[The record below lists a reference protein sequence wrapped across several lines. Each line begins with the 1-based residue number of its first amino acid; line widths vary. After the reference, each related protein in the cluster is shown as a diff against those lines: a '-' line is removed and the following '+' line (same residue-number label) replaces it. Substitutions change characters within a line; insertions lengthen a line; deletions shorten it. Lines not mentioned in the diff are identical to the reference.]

1 MAVYVNNITVD
12 TGTNFYREFY
22 LDSVDGTPL
31 DLTGYTAKSEVRK
44 HPQSVGAATTFS
56 VSFVDRNNGL
66 IRLSLNRSETIK
78 LKPGRYVY
86 DVMFTEGQG
95 PSSNAGVWSTLDANN
110 SGSYRGFTIAAWSSF
125 MNTYAYSRVPQSGL
139 LSSQSDPY
147 GVKTDSYT
155 VNFPYSGAYQIEAA
169 ADNVGTVTINN
180 TTFNAV
186 NYNDTNVGVGS
197 ISLEKGNHTVTLTQQ
212 NTQSSTDNFAD
223 NPVGIA
229 VSITYIG
236 GTAPGKKSIVL
247 EGMFNA
253 RLDVT
258 PFQSAFDDFPASET
272 PDSSLGGVIIQF
284 AGVQTDSQ
292 QVRSSA
298 GLKRYS
304 DTFQGQNLGDTDQYG
319 VICLG
324 VFNTCQGDLG
334 DLETLLDAT
343 NSQGITN
350 LEFLNNYLNVGGVIW
365 FRGEYGNCVGN
376 TVSNNILAKLGTS
389 IRIDNV
395 TLPSSSAG
403 WMGPLQSGRDNA
415 KLVYT
420 SGKFESVQESTG
432 LPIPLGTSWASL
444 SVNSGTPVY
453 KTSDESRTAFAYE
466 RKGNG
471 IIFVGGET
479 LSAGGAGSAA
489 GNNGNEGDYWY
500 APTKELYAALRDLVA
515 NG

>member
-22 LDSVDGTPL
+22 LDSIDGTPL

-56 VSFVDRNNGL
+56 VSFVDRSNGL
-66 IRLSLNRSETIK
+66 IRLSLSKKETTAIK
-78 LKPGRYVY
+78 AGRYVY
-86 DVMFTEGQG
+86 DVMLTD
-95 PSSNAGVWSTLDANN
+95 SSN
-110 SGSYRGFTIAAWSSF
+110 
-125 MNTYAYSRVPQSGL
+125 
-139 LSSQSDPY
+139 
-147 GVKTDSYT
+147 
-155 VNFPYSGAYQIEAA
+155 
-169 ADNVGTVTINN
+169 
-180 TTFNAV
+180 
-186 NYNDTNVGVGS
+186 
-197 ISLEKGNHTVTLTQQ
+197 
-212 NTQSSTDNFAD
+212 
-223 NPVGIA
+223 
-229 VSITYIG
+229 
-236 GTAPGKKSIVL
+236 KKSIVV

-258 PFQSAFDDFPASET
+258 PFAAAFDNFPASET
-272 PDSSLGGVIIQF
+272 PDPSHAGAIKYF
-284 AGVQTDSQ
+284 AGIETDNQ
-292 QVRSSA
+292 QVRSNA
-298 GLKRYS
+298 GFKRFNE
-304 DTFQGQNLGDTDQYG
+304 TFFGQNLGNADQYG
-319 VICLG
+319 VICIG
-324 VFNTCQGDLG
+324 AFNTCSGDLSG
-334 DLETLLDAT
+334 LTALLDQT

-350 LEFLNNYLNVGGVIW
+350 VEFLNNYLASGGVIW

-376 TVSNNILAKLGTS
+376 TVSNEILAKIGTS
-389 IRIDNV
+389 IRIDNI

-444 SVNSGTPVY
+444 TVNSGTSVY

-479 LSAGGAGSAA
+479 LSGGGGQAV
-489 GNNGNEGDYWY
+489 GNNGDEGDYWY
-500 APTKELYAALRDLVA
+500 APTKELYDALRDLVV

>member
-12 TGTNFYREFY
+12 TGSNFFREFY
-22 LDSVDGTPL
+22 LDNSDGTPL
-31 DLTGYTAKSEVRK
+31 DLTGYTGKSEVRK
-44 HPQSVGAATTFS
+44 HPDSVGAATTFS
-56 VSFVDRNNGL
+56 VSFVDRSNGL
-66 IRLSLNRSETIK
+66 IRLSLNKKQTTTI
-78 LKPGRYVY
+78 KPGRYVY
-86 DVMFTEGQG
+86 DVMLTD
-95 PSSNAGVWSTLDANN
+95 SSN
-110 SGSYRGFTIAAWSSF
+110 
-125 MNTYAYSRVPQSGL
+125 
-139 LSSQSDPY
+139 
-147 GVKTDSYT
+147 
-155 VNFPYSGAYQIEAA
+155 
-169 ADNVGTVTINN
+169 
-180 TTFNAV
+180 
-186 NYNDTNVGVGS
+186 
-197 ISLEKGNHTVTLTQQ
+197 
-212 NTQSSTDNFAD
+212 
-223 NPVGIA
+223 
-229 VSITYIG
+229 
-236 GTAPGKKSIVL
+236 KKNIVI

-258 PFQSAFDDFPASET
+258 PYEAAFADFSASET
-272 PDSSLGGVIIQF
+272 PDSSLGGVVKQF

-292 QVRSSA
+292 SVRSSA
-298 GLKRYS
+298 GFKRYTN
-304 DTFQGQNLGDTDQYG
+304 TFRGQNLGDADQYG

-324 VFNTCQGDLG
+324 VFNTCQGDLSG
-334 DLETLLDAT
+334 LETLLDAT

-350 LEFLNNYLNVGGVIW
+350 IQFLNNYLISGGVIW

-395 TLPSSSAG
+395 VLPSSSAG
-403 WMGPLQSGRDNA
+403 WTGPLQSGRDNA

-444 SVNSGTPVY
+444 TVNSGTPVY

-479 LSAGGAGSAA
+479 LSAGGSGSAA
-489 GNNGNEGDYWY
+489 GNNGTEGHYWY
-500 APTKELYAALRDLVA
+500 APTKELYAALRDLVI

>member
-22 LDSVDGTPL
+22 LDSIDGTPL

-56 VSFVDRNNGL
+56 VSFVDRSNGL
-66 IRLSLNRSETIK
+66 IRLSLSKQETTKI
-78 LKPGRYVY
+78 KPGRYVY
-86 DVMFTEGQG
+86 DVM
-95 PSSNAGVWSTLDANN
+95 L
-110 SGSYRGFTIAAWSSF
+110 
-125 MNTYAYSRVPQSGL
+125 
-139 LSSQSDPY
+139 
-147 GVKTDSYT
+147 TDSSY
-155 VNFPYSGAYQIEAA
+155 
-169 ADNVGTVTINN
+169 
-180 TTFNAV
+180 
-186 NYNDTNVGVGS
+186 
-197 ISLEKGNHTVTLTQQ
+197 
-212 NTQSSTDNFAD
+212 
-223 NPVGIA
+223 
-229 VSITYIG
+229 
-236 GTAPGKKSIVL
+236 KKSIVV

-258 PFQSAFDDFPASET
+258 PFGAAFDNFPASET
-272 PDSSLGGVIIQF
+272 PDPSLGDVVIQF
-284 AGVQTDSQ
+284 AGVQTDNQ

-298 GLKRYS
+298 GLKRYIN
-304 DTFQGQNLGDTDQYG
+304 TFQGQNLGDTDQYG

-324 VFNTCQGDLG
+324 VFTTCSGNLSG
-334 DLETLLDAT
+334 LESLLDAT

-365 FRGEYGNCVGN
+365 FRGEYGNCVDN
-376 TVSNNILAKLGTS
+376 TISNNILAKIGTS
-389 IRIDNV
+389 IRIDDV
-395 TLPSSSAG
+395 ILPSSSAG
-403 WMGPLQSGRDNA
+403 WSGPLSSGRDNA

-432 LPIPLGTSWASL
+432 FPIPLGTSWASL
-444 SVNSGTPVY
+444 TVNSGTSVY

-479 LSAGGAGSAA
+479 LSAGGAGQAVGS
-489 GNNGNEGDYWY
+489 NGTEGDYWY
-500 APTKELYAALRDLVA
+500 APTKELYDALRDLVV

>member
-22 LDSVDGTPL
+22 LDSIDGTPL

-56 VSFVDRNNGL
+56 VSFVDRSNGL
-66 IRLSLNRSETIK
+66 IRLSLSKQETEKI
-78 LKPGRYVY
+78 KPGRYVY

-95 PSSNAGVWSTLDANN
+95 PSSNTGVWSTLDANN
-110 SGSYRGFTIAAWSSF
+110 SGSYRGFTNNSWSSF
-125 MNTYAYSRVPQSGL
+125 MNTYAYSRVPQSGS

-147 GVKTDSYT
+147 GVKTDSYV
-155 VNFPYSGAYQIEAA
+155 VNFPYTGAYQIDAA

-180 TTFNAV
+180 RTFNAV
-186 NYNDTNVGVGS
+186 NFNDTNVGVGS

-212 NTQSSTDNFAD
+212 NTNNGQDNFTD
-223 NPVGIA
+223 NPVGLA
-229 VSITYIG
+229 VSITHIG
-236 GTAPGKKSIVL
+236 GTAPGKKSIVV

-258 PFQSAFDDFPASET
+258 PFAAAFDNFPASET
-272 PDSSLGGVIIQF
+272 PDPSHAGAIKYF
-284 AGVQTDSQ
+284 AGIETDNQ
-292 QVRSSA
+292 QVRSNA
-298 GLKRYS
+298 GFKRFNE
-304 DTFQGQNLGDTDQYG
+304 TFFGQNLGNADQYG
-319 VICLG
+319 VICIG
-324 VFNTCQGDLG
+324 AFNTCSGDLSG
-334 DLETLLDAT
+334 LTALLDQT

-350 LEFLNNYLNVGGVIW
+350 VEFLNNYLASGGVIW

-376 TVSNNILAKLGTS
+376 TVSNEILAKIGTS
-389 IRIDNV
+389 IRIDNI

-403 WMGPLQSGRDNA
+403 WSGPLSSGRDNA

-420 SGKFESVQESTG
+420 DGKFESVQQSTG
-432 LPIPLGTSWASL
+432 YGIPLGTSWASL
-444 SVNSGTPVY
+444 TVNSGTPVY

-479 LSAGGAGSAA
+479 LSGGGGQAV
-489 GNNGNEGDYWY
+489 GNNGVDGDYWY
-500 APTKELYAALRDLVA
+500 APTKELYDALRDLVV

>member
-22 LDSVDGTPL
+22 LDNIDGTPL
-31 DLTGYTAKSEVRK
+31 DLTGYTGKSEVRK
-44 HPQSVGAATTFS
+44 HPESVGAATTFS
-56 VSFVDRNNGL
+56 VSFVDRTNGL
-66 IRLSLNRSETIK
+66 IRLSLSKKETLAI
-78 LKPGRYVY
+78 KPGRYVY
-86 DVMFTEGQG
+86 DVMLTD
-95 PSSNAGVWSTLDANN
+95 SSN
-110 SGSYRGFTIAAWSSF
+110 
-125 MNTYAYSRVPQSGL
+125 
-139 LSSQSDPY
+139 
-147 GVKTDSYT
+147 
-155 VNFPYSGAYQIEAA
+155 
-169 ADNVGTVTINN
+169 
-180 TTFNAV
+180 
-186 NYNDTNVGVGS
+186 
-197 ISLEKGNHTVTLTQQ
+197 
-212 NTQSSTDNFAD
+212 
-223 NPVGIA
+223 
-229 VSITYIG
+229 
-236 GTAPGKKSIVL
+236 KKSIVV

-258 PFQSAFDDFPASET
+258 PYEAAFADFSASET
-272 PDSSLGGVIIQF
+272 LDPSVGGYVLQF
-284 AGVQTDSQ
+284 AGIETDQQ

-298 GLKRYS
+298 GFKRFNEIF
-304 DTFQGQNLGDTDQYG
+304 TGGTLGNSDQYG
-319 VICLG
+319 VIALG
-324 VFNTCQGDLG
+324 VFNTCSGTLSG
-334 DLETLLDAT
+334 LETLLDAT

-350 LEFLNNYLNVGGVIW
+350 IEFLNNYLMNGGVIW

-395 TLPSSSAG
+395 VLPSSSAG
-403 WMGPLQSGRDNA
+403 WMGPLSGGADYA

-432 LPIPLGTSWASL
+432 LSIPLGSSWASL
-444 SVNSGTPVY
+444 TVNSGTPVY

-489 GNNGNEGDYWY
+489 GSNGNEGSYWY
-500 APTKELYAALRDLVA
+500 APTKELYAALRDLVI

>member
-22 LDSVDGTPL
+22 LDNIDGTPL
-31 DLTGYTAKSEVRK
+31 DLTGYTGKSEVRK
-44 HPQSVGAATTFS
+44 HPESVGAATTFS
-56 VSFVDRNNGL
+56 VSFVDRTNGL
-66 IRLSLNRSETIK
+66 IRLSLSKKETTAI
-78 LKPGRYVY
+78 KPGRYVY
-86 DVMFTEGQG
+86 DVM
-95 PSSNAGVWSTLDANN
+95 L
-110 SGSYRGFTIAAWSSF
+110 
-125 MNTYAYSRVPQSGL
+125 
-139 LSSQSDPY
+139 
-147 GVKTDSYT
+147 TDSY
-155 VNFPYSGAYQIEAA
+155 S
-169 ADNVGTVTINN
+169 
-180 TTFNAV
+180 
-186 NYNDTNVGVGS
+186 
-197 ISLEKGNHTVTLTQQ
+197 
-212 NTQSSTDNFAD
+212 
-223 NPVGIA
+223 
-229 VSITYIG
+229 
-236 GTAPGKKSIVL
+236 KKSIVV

-258 PFQSAFDDFPASET
+258 PFGAALDNFPASET
-272 PDSSLGGVIIQF
+272 PDPSDAGAIRQF
-284 AGVQTDSQ
+284 AGVETDQ
-292 QVRSSA
+292 QSVRSSA
-298 GLKRYS
+298 GFKRYNE
-304 DTFQGQNLGDTDQYG
+304 TFTGGTLGNADQYG
-319 VICLG
+319 VIALG
-324 VFNTCQGDLG
+324 VFTTCSGDVG

-350 LEFLNNYLNVGGVIW
+350 IEFLNNYLMNGGVIW

-403 WMGPLQSGRDNA
+403 WTGPLQSGRDNA

-479 LSAGGAGSAA
+479 LSGGSGFAV
-489 GNNGNEGDYWY
+489 GNNDDEGDYWY
-500 APTKELYAALRDLVA
+500 APTKELYAALRDLVI

>member
-56 VSFVDRNNGL
+56 VSFVDRSNGL
-66 IRLSLNRSETIK
+66 IRLSLNRSETVK

-86 DVMFTEGQG
+86 DVMFTD
-95 PSSNAGVWSTLDANN
+95 SSN
-110 SGSYRGFTIAAWSSF
+110 
-125 MNTYAYSRVPQSGL
+125 
-139 LSSQSDPY
+139 
-147 GVKTDSYT
+147 
-155 VNFPYSGAYQIEAA
+155 
-169 ADNVGTVTINN
+169 
-180 TTFNAV
+180 
-186 NYNDTNVGVGS
+186 
-197 ISLEKGNHTVTLTQQ
+197 
-212 NTQSSTDNFAD
+212 
-223 NPVGIA
+223 
-229 VSITYIG
+229 
-236 GTAPGKKSIVL
+236 KKSIVV

-258 PFQSAFDDFPASET
+258 PFQTAFDDFPASET
-272 PDSSLGGVIIQF
+272 SDSSLGGVTIQF

-298 GLKRYS
+298 GLKRYI

-324 VFNTCQGDLG
+324 VFTTCQGNLSG
-334 DLETLLDAT
+334 LESLLDAT

-403 WMGPLQSGRDNA
+403 WMGPLSGGADHA

>member
-22 LDSVDGTPL
+22 LDNIDGTPL
-31 DLTGYTAKSEVRK
+31 DLTGYTGKSEVRK
-44 HPQSVGAATTFS
+44 HPESVGAATTFS
-56 VSFVDRNNGL
+56 VSFVDRTNGL
-66 IRLSLNRSETIK
+66 IRLSLSKKETIVI
-78 LKPGRYVY
+78 KPGRYVY
-86 DVMFTEGQG
+86 DVMLTD
-95 PSSNAGVWSTLDANN
+95 SSN
-110 SGSYRGFTIAAWSSF
+110 
-125 MNTYAYSRVPQSGL
+125 
-139 LSSQSDPY
+139 
-147 GVKTDSYT
+147 
-155 VNFPYSGAYQIEAA
+155 
-169 ADNVGTVTINN
+169 
-180 TTFNAV
+180 
-186 NYNDTNVGVGS
+186 
-197 ISLEKGNHTVTLTQQ
+197 
-212 NTQSSTDNFAD
+212 
-223 NPVGIA
+223 
-229 VSITYIG
+229 
-236 GTAPGKKSIVL
+236 KKSIVL

-258 PFQSAFDDFPASET
+258 PFGAALDNFTASET
-272 PDSSLGGVIIQF
+272 PDPSHAGAIRQF
-284 AGVQTDSQ
+284 AGVETDQ
-292 QVRSSA
+292 QSVRSSA
-298 GLKRYS
+298 GFKRYNE
-304 DTFQGQNLGDTDQYG
+304 TFTGGTLGNADQYG
-319 VICLG
+319 VIALG
-324 VFNTCQGDLG
+324 VFTTCQGDLG

-350 LEFLNNYLNVGGVIW
+350 LEFLNNYLSVGGVIW

-479 LSAGGAGSAA
+479 LSSGSGFAQ
-489 GNNGNEGDYWY
+489 GNNGDDGDYWY
-500 APTKELYAALRDLVA
+500 APTKELYAALRDLVI

>member
-44 HPQSVGAATTFS
+44 HPESVGAATTFS
-56 VSFVDRNNGL
+56 VSFVDRTNGL
-66 IRLSLNRSETIK
+66 IRLSLSKKETTAI
-78 LKPGRYVY
+78 KPGRYVY

-95 PSSNAGVWSTLDANN
+95 PSSNTGVWSTLDANN
-110 SGSYRGFTIAAWSSF
+110 SGSYRGFTNNSWSSF
-125 MNTYAYSRVPQSGL
+125 MNTYAYSRVPQSGS
-139 LSSQSDPY
+139 LSSQPDPY
-147 GVKTDSYT
+147 GVKTDSYV
-155 VNFPYSGAYQIEAA
+155 VNFPYTGEYQIEAA

-186 NYNDTNVGVGS
+186 NFNDTNVGVGS

-212 NTQSSTDNFAD
+212 NTNNGQDNFAD
-223 NPVGIA
+223 NPVGLA
-229 VSITYIG
+229 VSITHIG

-258 PFQSAFDDFPASET
+258 PFGAALDNFTASET
-272 PDSSLGGVIIQF
+272 PDPSHGGAIRQF
-284 AGVQTDSQ
+284 AGVETDSQ

-298 GLKRYS
+298 GFKRYNE
-304 DTFQGQNLGDTDQYG
+304 TFTGGTLGNADQYG
-319 VICLG
+319 VIALG
-324 VFNTCQGDLG
+324 VFTTCQGDLG

-350 LEFLNNYLNVGGVIW
+350 IEFLNNYLTNGGLIW

-444 SVNSGTPVY
+444 TVNSGTPVY

-500 APTKELYAALRDLVA
+500 APTKELYAALRDLVV

>member
-22 LDSVDGTPL
+22 LDNIDGTPL
-31 DLTGYTAKSEVRK
+31 DLTGYTGKSEVRK
-44 HPQSVGAATTFS
+44 HPESVGAATTFS
-56 VSFVDRNNGL
+56 VSFVDRTNGL
-66 IRLSLNRSETIK
+66 IRLSLNRSETVK

-86 DVMFTEGQG
+86 DVMFTD
-95 PSSNAGVWSTLDANN
+95 SSN
-110 SGSYRGFTIAAWSSF
+110 
-125 MNTYAYSRVPQSGL
+125 Q
-139 LSSQSDPY
+139 
-147 GVKTDSYT
+147 
-155 VNFPYSGAYQIEAA
+155 
-169 ADNVGTVTINN
+169 
-180 TTFNAV
+180 
-186 NYNDTNVGVGS
+186 
-197 ISLEKGNHTVTLTQQ
+197 
-212 NTQSSTDNFAD
+212 
-223 NPVGIA
+223 
-229 VSITYIG
+229 
-236 GTAPGKKSIVL
+236 KSIVI

-258 PFQSAFDDFPASET
+258 PFEAVFADFSASET
-272 PDSSLGGVIIQF
+272 ADPSLGGVVIQF

-292 QVRSSA
+292 SVRSGA
-298 GLKRYS
+298 GFKRFSETFTGGTLGNS
-304 DTFQGQNLGDTDQYG
+304 DEYG

-324 VFNTCQGDLG
+324 VFSTCQGDLSG
-334 DLETLLDAT
+334 LETLLDAT

-350 LEFLNNYLNVGGVIW
+350 IQFLNNYLISGGVIW

-479 LSAGGAGSAA
+479 LSGGSGFAV
-489 GNNGNEGDYWY
+489 GNNDDEGDYWY
-500 APTKELYAALRDLVA
+500 APTKELYAALRDLVI

>member
-22 LDSVDGTPL
+22 LDNIDGTPL

-56 VSFVDRNNGL
+56 VSFVDRSNGL
-66 IRLSLNRSETIK
+66 IRLSLNRNETVK

-86 DVMFTEGQG
+86 DVMFTD
-95 PSSNAGVWSTLDANN
+95 SSN
-110 SGSYRGFTIAAWSSF
+110 
-125 MNTYAYSRVPQSGL
+125 
-139 LSSQSDPY
+139 
-147 GVKTDSYT
+147 
-155 VNFPYSGAYQIEAA
+155 
-169 ADNVGTVTINN
+169 
-180 TTFNAV
+180 
-186 NYNDTNVGVGS
+186 
-197 ISLEKGNHTVTLTQQ
+197 
-212 NTQSSTDNFAD
+212 
-223 NPVGIA
+223 
-229 VSITYIG
+229 
-236 GTAPGKKSIVL
+236 KKSIVL

-258 PFQSAFDDFPASET
+258 PFQTAFDDFPASET
-272 PDSSLGGVIIQF
+272 PDSSLGDVVIQF
-284 AGVQTDSQ
+284 AGVQTDNQ

-298 GLKRYS
+298 GLKRYI

-324 VFNTCQGDLG
+324 VFNTCSGNLSG
-334 DLETLLDAT
+334 LESLLDAT

-365 FRGEYGNCVGN
+365 FRGEYGNCVDN
-376 TVSNNILAKLGTS
+376 TISNNILAKLGTS

-395 TLPSSSAG
+395 SLPDSNI
-403 WMGPLQSGRDNA
+403 WYGPLSNGRDNA

-420 SGKFESVQESTG
+420 SGKFESVQQSTG
-432 LPIPLGTSWASL
+432 GGIPLGTSWASL
-444 SVNSGTPVY
+444 TVNSGTPVY

-479 LSAGGAGSAA
+479 LVSSGDGFAV
-489 GNNGNEGDYWY
+489 GNNDDVGDYWY

>member
-22 LDSVDGTPL
+22 LDNIDGTPL
-31 DLTGYTAKSEVRK
+31 DLTGYTGKSEVRK
-44 HPQSVGAATTFS
+44 HPESVGAATTFS
-56 VSFVDRNNGL
+56 VSFVDRTNGL
-66 IRLSLNRSETIK
+66 IRLSLSKKETTAI
-78 LKPGRYVY
+78 KPGRYVY
-86 DVMFTEGQG
+86 DVMLTD
-95 PSSNAGVWSTLDANN
+95 SSN
-110 SGSYRGFTIAAWSSF
+110 
-125 MNTYAYSRVPQSGL
+125 
-139 LSSQSDPY
+139 
-147 GVKTDSYT
+147 
-155 VNFPYSGAYQIEAA
+155 
-169 ADNVGTVTINN
+169 
-180 TTFNAV
+180 
-186 NYNDTNVGVGS
+186 
-197 ISLEKGNHTVTLTQQ
+197 
-212 NTQSSTDNFAD
+212 
-223 NPVGIA
+223 
-229 VSITYIG
+229 
-236 GTAPGKKSIVL
+236 KKSIVV

-258 PFQSAFDDFPASET
+258 PFGAALDNFAASET
-272 PDSSLGGVIIQF
+272 PDPSDAGAIRQF
-284 AGVQTDSQ
+284 AGVETDQ
-292 QVRSSA
+292 QSVRSSA
-298 GLKRYS
+298 GFKRYNE
-304 DTFQGQNLGDTDQYG
+304 TFTGGTLGNADQYG
-319 VICLG
+319 VIALG
-324 VFNTCQGDLG
+324 VFNTCSGDVG

-350 LEFLNNYLNVGGVIW
+350 IEFLNNYLMNGGVIW

-395 TLPSSSAG
+395 VLPSSSAG
-403 WMGPLQSGRDNA
+403 WMGPLSGGADYA

-432 LPIPLGTSWASL
+432 LPIPLGSSWASL
-444 SVNSGTPVY
+444 TVNSGTPVY

-489 GNNGNEGDYWY
+489 GNNGTEGHYWY
-500 APTKELYAALRDLVA
+500 APTKELYAALRDLVI

>member
-22 LDSVDGTPL
+22 LDNIDGTPL
-31 DLTGYTAKSEVRK
+31 DLTGYTGKSEVRK
-44 HPQSVGAATTFS
+44 HPESVGAATTFS
-56 VSFVDRNNGL
+56 VSFVDRSNGL
-66 IRLSLNRSETIK
+66 IRLSLNRNETIK

-86 DVMFTEGQG
+86 DVMFTD
-95 PSSNAGVWSTLDANN
+95 SSN
-110 SGSYRGFTIAAWSSF
+110 
-125 MNTYAYSRVPQSGL
+125 
-139 LSSQSDPY
+139 
-147 GVKTDSYT
+147 
-155 VNFPYSGAYQIEAA
+155 
-169 ADNVGTVTINN
+169 
-180 TTFNAV
+180 
-186 NYNDTNVGVGS
+186 
-197 ISLEKGNHTVTLTQQ
+197 
-212 NTQSSTDNFAD
+212 
-223 NPVGIA
+223 
-229 VSITYIG
+229 
-236 GTAPGKKSIVL
+236 KKSIVI

-258 PFQSAFDDFPASET
+258 PFQTAFDDFPASET
-272 PDSSLGGVIIQF
+272 AASSRGGKIIQF
-284 AGVQTDSQ
+284 AGIETDSQ
-292 QVRSSA
+292 DVRSSA
-298 GLKRYS
+298 GLTRYTN
-304 DTFQGQNLGDTDQYG
+304 TFQGQSLGDADQYG

-324 VFNTCQGDLG
+324 VFNTCRGTLSG
-334 DLETLLDAT
+334 LETLLDAT

-376 TVSNNILAKLGTS
+376 TISNNILAKLGTS

-395 TLPSSSAG
+395 SLPSSAAG
-403 WMGPLQSGRDNA
+403 SWYGPLTGGRDNA

-420 SGKFESVQESTG
+420 NGKFESVQQSTG
-432 LPIPLGTSWASL
+432 FGIPLGSSWASL
-444 SVNSGTPVY
+444 TVNSGTPVY

-489 GNNGNEGDYWY
+489 GNNGSEGDYWY

>member
-22 LDSVDGTPL
+22 LDNIDGTPL
-31 DLTGYTAKSEVRK
+31 DLTGYTGKSEVRK
-44 HPQSVGAATTFS
+44 HPESVGAATTFS
-56 VSFVDRNNGL
+56 VSFVDRTNGL
-66 IRLSLNRSETIK
+66 IRLSLSKKETIAI
-78 LKPGRYVY
+78 KPGRYVY
-86 DVMFTEGQG
+86 DVMLTD
-95 PSSNAGVWSTLDANN
+95 SSN
-110 SGSYRGFTIAAWSSF
+110 
-125 MNTYAYSRVPQSGL
+125 
-139 LSSQSDPY
+139 
-147 GVKTDSYT
+147 
-155 VNFPYSGAYQIEAA
+155 
-169 ADNVGTVTINN
+169 
-180 TTFNAV
+180 
-186 NYNDTNVGVGS
+186 
-197 ISLEKGNHTVTLTQQ
+197 
-212 NTQSSTDNFAD
+212 
-223 NPVGIA
+223 
-229 VSITYIG
+229 
-236 GTAPGKKSIVL
+236 KKSIVV

-258 PFQSAFDDFPASET
+258 PYEAAFADFSASET
-272 PDSSLGGVIIQF
+272 LDSSVGGYVLQF
-284 AGVQTDSQ
+284 AGIETDSQ

-298 GLKRYS
+298 GFKRFNETFTGGTLGNS
-304 DTFQGQNLGDTDQYG
+304 DEYG
-319 VICLG
+319 VIALG
-324 VFNTCQGDLG
+324 VFSTCRGTLSG
-334 DLETLLDAT
+334 LETLLDAT

-350 LEFLNNYLNVGGVIW
+350 IQFLNNYLISGGVIW

-395 TLPSSSAG
+395 SLPSSSAG
-403 WMGPLQSGRDNA
+403 WYGPLSGGADYA

-432 LPIPLGTSWASL
+432 LPIPLGSSWASL

-479 LSAGGAGSAA
+479 LSAGGAGSAT
-489 GNNGNEGDYWY
+489 GNFLNDEREGNYWY
-500 APTKELYAALRDLVA
+500 APTKELYAALRDLVI

>member
-56 VSFVDRNNGL
+56 VSFVDRSNGL
-66 IRLSLNRSETIK
+66 IRLSLNRNETVK

-86 DVMFTEGQG
+86 DVMFTD
-95 PSSNAGVWSTLDANN
+95 SSN
-110 SGSYRGFTIAAWSSF
+110 
-125 MNTYAYSRVPQSGL
+125 
-139 LSSQSDPY
+139 
-147 GVKTDSYT
+147 
-155 VNFPYSGAYQIEAA
+155 
-169 ADNVGTVTINN
+169 
-180 TTFNAV
+180 
-186 NYNDTNVGVGS
+186 
-197 ISLEKGNHTVTLTQQ
+197 
-212 NTQSSTDNFAD
+212 
-223 NPVGIA
+223 
-229 VSITYIG
+229 
-236 GTAPGKKSIVL
+236 KKSIVI

-258 PFQSAFDDFPASET
+258 PFQAAFDDFPASET
-272 PDSSLGGVIIQF
+272 LDPSVGGYVLQF
-284 AGVQTDSQ
+284 AGVETDSQ

-298 GLKRYS
+298 GFKKFNETFTGGTLGNS
-304 DTFQGQNLGDTDQYG
+304 DRYG
-319 VICLG
+319 VIALG
-324 VFNTCQGDLG
+324 VFTTCQGDLG

-395 TLPSSSAG
+395 VLPSSSAG
-403 WMGPLQSGRDNA
+403 WMGPLSGGADYA

-479 LSAGGAGSAA
+479 LVSSGDGFAV
-489 GNNGNEGDYWY
+489 GNNDDVGDYWY

>member
-22 LDSVDGTPL
+22 LDNVDGTPL
-31 DLTGYTAKSEVRK
+31 NLTGYTAKSEVRK
-44 HPQSVGAATTFS
+44 HPQSIGAATTFS
-56 VSFVDRNNGL
+56 VSFVDRSNGL
-66 IRLSLNRSETIK
+66 IRLSLNRNETIK

-86 DVMFTEGQG
+86 DVMFTEANPQTN
-95 PSSNAGVWSTLDANN
+95 SSVWSTLEANN
-110 SGSYRGFTIAAWSSF
+110 PGSYRGFTINAWSSF
-125 MNTYAYSRVPQSGL
+125 MNTYAYSRVPQSGS

-147 GVKTDSYT
+147 GVKQDSYT
-155 VNFPYSGAYQIEAA
+155 VFFPYDGVYQIDAA
-169 ADNVGTVTINN
+169 ADNVGSVTIDS
-180 TTFNAV
+180 TTFNAAA
-186 NYNDTNVGVGS
+186 YGTSNVGVGT
-197 ISLEKGNHTVTLTQQ
+197 ISLTRGDHTVALSQQ
-212 NTQSSTDNFAD
+212 NTQTGTDNFAD
-223 NPVGIA
+223 NPVGLA
-229 VSITYIG
+229 VSISYVG
-236 GTAPGKKSIVL
+236 GTGYGKKSIVL

-258 PFQSAFDDFPASET
+258 PFQTAFDDFPASET
-272 PDSSLGGVIIQF
+272 PDSSLGDVVIQF

-292 QVRSSA
+292 SVRSSA

-304 DTFQGQNLGDTDQYG
+304 NTFQGQNLGNADQYG

-324 VFNTCQGDLG
+324 VFNTCSGNLSG
-334 DLETLLDAT
+334 LESLLDAT

-403 WMGPLQSGRDNA
+403 WMGPLQSGRDHA

-432 LPIPLGTSWASL
+432 LPIPLGSSWASL
-444 SVNSGTPVY
+444 TVNSGTPVY

-489 GNNGNEGDYWY
+489 GNNGSEGDYWY
-500 APTKELYAALRDLVA
+500 APTKELYAALRDLVI

>member
-56 VSFVDRNNGL
+56 VSFVDRSNGL
-66 IRLSLNRSETIK
+66 IRLSLNRKETVK

-110 SGSYRGFTIAAWSSF
+110 SGSYRGFTINAWSSF
-125 MNTYAYSRVPQSGL
+125 MNTYAYSRVPQSGS
-139 LSSQSDPY
+139 LSSQPDPY
-147 GVKTDSYT
+147 GVKTDSYV
-155 VNFPYSGAYQIEAA
+155 VNFPYTGAYQIEAA

-212 NTQSSTDNFAD
+212 NTQTGTDNFAD

-258 PFQSAFDDFPASET
+258 PFQAAFDDFPASET
-272 PDSSLGGVIIQF
+272 PDPSDAGAIRQF
-284 AGVQTDSQ
+284 AGVETDQ
-292 QVRSSA
+292 QSVRSTA
-298 GLKRYS
+298 GFKRYNE
-304 DTFQGQNLGDTDQYG
+304 TFTGGTLGNADQYG
-319 VICLG
+319 VIALG
-324 VFNTCQGDLG
+324 VFTTCQGDLG

-350 LEFLNNYLNVGGVIW
+350 LEFLNNYLSVGGVIW

-403 WMGPLQSGRDNA
+403 WSGPLQSGRDNA

-479 LSAGGAGSAA
+479 LSSGSGFAV
-489 GNNGNEGDYWY
+489 GNNDDEGDYWY
-500 APTKELYAALRDLVA
+500 APTKELYAALRDLVT